1 MKQDYITP
9 SSETWY
15 KNRLGE
21 FYLPKEIVKNKV
33 NNNDPTTFVPLLEL
47 GDYPYIAYEW
57 FRLVDHYGSSNI
69 FGRYLAKMR
78 LADFKGFSFK
88 DSDFL
93 NSFYFK
99 HINISCLNHN
109 NGCDYCDARCPEYVD
124 SAIVRDFLLA
134 HKNELHDMSIQK
146 IDKKRLGDNK

>member
-1 MKQDYITP
+1 MKQDYTTP

-21 FYLPKEIVKNKV
+21 FYLPKEVVKNKV
-33 NNNDPTTFVPLLEL
+33 NNNDPTTFIPLLEL
-47 GDYPYIAYEW
+47 GEW
-57 FRLVDHYGSSNI
+57 FKLVDKYGAANV

-78 LADFKGFSFK
+78 LASFKGFSFE

-93 NSFYFK
+93 NSFDFK

-109 NGCDYCDARCPEYVD
+109 NGCDYCDARCPAYVD
-124 SAIVRDFLLA
+124 AAIVRDFLLA
-134 HKNELHDMSIQK
+134 YKNELHNMSIQK
-146 IDKKRLGDNK
+146 IDKKLLEDDDNAEESN